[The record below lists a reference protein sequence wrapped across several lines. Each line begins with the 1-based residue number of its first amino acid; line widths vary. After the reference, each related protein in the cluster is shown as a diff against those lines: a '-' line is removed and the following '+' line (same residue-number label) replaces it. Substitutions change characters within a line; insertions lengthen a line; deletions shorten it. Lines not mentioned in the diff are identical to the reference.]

1 MFHEIG
7 NVSCFTNL
15 DTLIMKD
22 NLITFV
28 SNATFKGMSK
38 LRIVY
43 LSYNIIKHIDLNV
56 ASNTGVFDFN
66 FRDEVTLD
74 KSISLQVGGESSS
87 I

>member
-38 LRIVY
+38 LRIVD

-56 ASNTGVFDFN
+56 ASNTVCS
-66 FRDEVTLD
+66 TLTLNQ
-74 KSISLQVGGESSS
+74 ITCANWIFQ
-87 I
+87 IY